1 MYKAGIVLKRLNS
14 PYKIALLDQER
25 GRVDAIV
32 TKAAPCVGSLLHYS
46 IERERGNYIYLS
58 HCTITDLPFLLA
70 RHDILFWHHVLE
82 LCFYFIPLGYRI
94 DTLFALL
101 EFLYSADGTTLWNI
115 QSKKLYLF
123 KLLAAIG
130 LYDVLPQLV
139 PESRVNQLLLLPL
152 SHIMNEQ
159 LDEKSEKVMN
169 EWLRTCIAEHPAMVK
184 FNTVHFLGTMD
195 DHE

>member
-46 IERERGNYIYLS
+46 IERE
-58 HCTITDLPFLLA
+58 

>member
-25 GRVDAIV
+25 GRVDGIV
-32 TKAAPCVGSLLHYS
+32 TKAPCVGSLLHYS

-58 HCTITDLPFLLA
+58 QCTITNLPFMLA
-70 RHDILFWHHVLE
+70 RQDILFWHHVLE
-82 LCFYFIPLGYRI
+82 LCFYFIPIGYRI
-94 DTLFALL
+94 DSLFELL
-101 EFLYSADGTTLWNI
+101 EFLYTVDITIRWDVR
-115 QSKKLYLF
+115 SKKLYLF

-139 PESRVNQLLLLPL
+139 PESRVNQLLALPL
-152 SHIMNEQ
+152 NHIMHEQ
-159 LDEKSEKVMN
+159 LDEKSEKVVN
-169 EWLRTCIAEHPAMVK
+169 EWLRTCIAEHPQMGD
-184 FNTVHFLGTMD
+184 FNTVHFLGTID